1 MNFSVYLDNE
11 LEKKLKEIAKTEKVS
26 RNSLIKEAVK
36 LLIEKR
42 EAREWSK
49 EVLDWQ
55 GCPEFEQSDNQ
66 DLILP
71 REEII

>member
-1 MNFSVYLDNE
+1 MNFSVYLDDE
-11 LEKKLKEIAKTEKVS
+11 LEQKLNAIAKAEKVS

-42 EAREWSK
+42 EAKGWSK
-49 EVLDWQ
+49 EVLDWR

-66 DLILP
+66 VL
-71 REEII
+71 

>member
-1 MNFSVYLDNE
+1 MNFSVYLDDE
-11 LEKKLKEIAKTEKVS
+11 LEQKLNAIAQVEKVS
-26 RNSLIKEAVK
+26 RNSLIKEAVE

-42 EAREWSK
+42 EAREWGK

-66 DLILP
+66 IL
-71 REEII
+71 